1 MPAERFS
8 IRVSKDYFL
17 FCCAH
22 FITYDGDECERLHG
36 HNYRVAVEV
45 EGPLDPNR
53 YVFDFVAIKRRTQS
67 IVDELDHH
75 MLLATENP
83 RLPVSDGGDNFVVR
97 FDRKTWSF
105 PKEDCVLLPIGN
117 TTAELL
123 AQWFAGRLSDEL
135 SRQYAFAPTRL
146 RVEVEEATG
155 QSAAFEIRAEIHGTG
170 E

>member
-22 FITYDGDECERLHG
+22 FITYNGDDCERLHG

-45 EGPLDPNR
+45 GGPLDPNQ
-53 YVFDFVAIKRRTQS
+53 YVFDFVALKRRTQS

-75 MLLATENP
+75 MLLAMENP
-83 RLPVSDGGDNFVVR
+83 LLPVVEQGDNLVVK
-97 FDRKTWSF
+97 FGTKMWSF
-105 PKEDCVLLPIGN
+105 PKEDCVRLPIAN
-117 TTAELL
+117 TTTELL
-123 AQWFAGRLSDEL
+123 AKWFAGRLTTEL
-135 SRQYAFAPTRL
+135 EKQYGYTPEVM

-155 QSAAFEIRAEIHGTG
+155 QSATYAITH
-170 E
+170 